1 VDIILK
7 MASEVLIRTT
17 GKS

>member
-1 VDIILK
+1 